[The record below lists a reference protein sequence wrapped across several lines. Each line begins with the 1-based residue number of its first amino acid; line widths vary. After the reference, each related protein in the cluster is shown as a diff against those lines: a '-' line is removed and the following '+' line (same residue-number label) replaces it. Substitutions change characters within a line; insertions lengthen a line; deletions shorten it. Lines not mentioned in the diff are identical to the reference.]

1 MMRFPTKKY
10 KKRLKPLDY
19 NKVEMENMNKI
30 AFRENSGNWIYYLTW
45 LTYKEVSLYVK
56 KVDKELHQS
65 NSLNNMIQ
73 RSLTDNVKRIAAYI
87 ERQPEHFFNAL
98 VLAVYDGDP
107 QWREIE
113 LEYDNEEKYNL
124 GILELSGEEKIFPV
138 DGQHRVE
145 GIKEV
150 LQRNNNGE
158 FDNET
163 IPVIFIGHKNTT
175 QGMQRTRRLFSTL
188 NRYAKPVT
196 LNDIIALD
204 EDDIIAIATRHLIE
218 TNELFHEERLN
229 NHKQKAIPDNDK
241 VAFTN
246 IISLYECNTEL
257 LKYFLKDKQVLFDG
271 RELKGKRKIDEYCRV
286 RPVEEDINTFL
297 CFVDQYWSSFSENLD
312 VIKKYLATKIDEQPA
327 LIYRNKNGGNLL
339 FRPIGQRPFVL
350 CALGLYDRI
359 KNMRMTMQT
368 MNKINFEI
376 DSELWKFIV
385 WNPINKK
392 MITSS
397 NGTLIEYLLKYFAG
411 VELTSKEFLK
421 MKEDFRSMKGDEHLT
436 DDEICEML
444 NRCRIS

>member
-1 MMRFPTKKY
+1 
-10 KKRLKPLDY
+10 
-19 NKVEMENMNKI
+19 MNKI

>member
-1 MMRFPTKKY
+1 
-10 KKRLKPLDY
+10 
-19 NKVEMENMNKI
+19 MNKI
-30 AFRENSGNWIYYLTW
+30 AFREKSGNWIYYLTW

-73 RSLTDNVKRIAAYI
+73 RSLTDNVKRIATYI

-150 LQRNNNGE
+150 LQRNNNGK
-158 FDNET
+158 FDDET

-271 RELKGKRKIDEYCRV
+271 RELRGKRKIDEYCRV
-286 RPVEEDINTFL
+286 RPAEEDINAFL

-350 CALGLYDRI
+350 CALGLYDRT
-359 KNMRMTMQT
+359 KNMRITMQT
-368 MNKINFEI
+368 MNNINFEI

>member
-1 MMRFPTKKY
+1 MRSPTKKY

>member
-1 MMRFPTKKY
+1 
-10 KKRLKPLDY
+10 
-19 NKVEMENMNKI
+19 MNKI

-87 ERQPEHFFNAL
+87 EKQPEHFFNAL

-113 LEYDNEEKYNL
+113 LEYGDEEKYNL
-124 GILELSGEEKIFPV
+124 GILELSGKESIFPV

-150 LQRNNNGE
+150 LQKNQDGK

-163 IPVIFIGHKNTT
+163 IPVILIGHKNTE

-204 EDDIIAIATRHLIE
+204 EDDIVAIATRHLIE

-229 NHKQKAIPDNDK
+229 NHKQKAIPDKDK

-271 RELKGKRKIDEYCRV
+271 KELKGKRKIDEYCRV
-286 RPVEEDINTFL
+286 RPDEEEINTFL
-297 CFVDQYWSSFSENLD
+297 CFVDKYWSAFSKNLD
-312 VIKKYLATKIDEQPA
+312 VIKQYLATKVNEQPA
-327 LIYRNKNGGNLL
+327 LTYRNKNGGNLL
-339 FRPIGQRPFVL
+339 FRPIGQKPFVL
-350 CALGLYDRI
+350 CALDLYD
-359 KNMRMTMQT
+359 KNHDMEATMQT
-368 MNKINFEI
+368 MNMLNLEM

-397 NGTLIEYLLKYFAG
+397 NGTLIEYLLKYFTGA
-411 VELTSKEFLK
+411 ELSDKELLK
-421 MKEDFRSMKGDEHLT
+421 MKEDFKSMKSNEALT

-444 NRCRIS
+444 SHYKIY

>member
-1 MMRFPTKKY
+1 MRSPIKKY